1 MGKKT
6 KLAVIIGAIA
16 AVVSAA
22 ILVVVFW
29 DRLLELCPCCRRNE
43 WEDDF
48 LMDEDEEDILT
59 FTEDERNDFADL
71 DAE

>member
-6 KLAVIIGAIA
+6 KLAVLIGAIA

-29 DRLLELCPCCRRNE
+29 DRLLELCPCRKNE

-48 LMDEDEEDILT
+48 LMDEDEEDVLT

-71 DAE
+71 ETE

>member
-1 MGKKT
+1 MNKRT
-6 KLAVIIGAIA
+6 KLTVLIGALA
-16 AVVSAA
+16 AVVSAV

-29 DRLLELCPCCRRNE
+29 DRLLELCPCCRRND

-48 LMDEDEEDILT
+48 LMDEDEEDVLS
-59 FTEDERNDFADL
+59 FTETERNDFADL

>member
-6 KLAVIIGAIA
+6 RLAVIIGAIA

-29 DRLLELCPCCRRNE
+29 DRLLELCPCRKDD
-43 WEDDF
+43 WEEDF
-48 LMDEDEEDILT
+48 LMDDEDDVPA
-59 FTEDERNDFADL
+59 FTETELNDFADL
-71 DAE
+71 ETE

>member
-6 KLAVIIGAIA
+6 KLALLIGAIA
-16 AVVSAA
+16 AVVSAVV
-22 ILVVVFW
+22 LVVVFW
-29 DRLLELCPCCRRNE
+29 DRLLELCPCCKND

-48 LMDEDEEDILT
+48 LEEEEDVPE
-59 FTEDERNDFADL
+59 FTEAERNDFADL

>member
-16 AVVSAA
+16 AVVSAV

-29 DRLLELCPCCRRNE
+29 DRLLELCPCCRNK
-43 WEDDF
+43 WEDAF
-48 LMDEDEEDILT
+48 LMDDEDDVLT
-59 FTEDERNDFADL
+59 FTETERNDFADL
-71 DAE
+71 EAE

>member
-6 KLAVIIGAIA
+6 KLAVLIGAIA

-48 LMDEDEEDILT
+48 LMDDEDDT
-59 FTEDERNDFADL
+59 PAFTETELSDFADL
-71 DAE
+71 ETE

>member
-6 KLAVIIGAIA
+6 KLAVLIGAIA

-22 ILVVVFW
+22 ILIVVFW
-29 DRLLELCPCCRRNE
+29 DRLLELCPCCKND

-48 LMDEDEEDILT
+48 LTDDDEEDLPA

-71 DAE
+71 EEE

>member
-6 KLAVIIGAIA
+6 KLAVLIGALA
-16 AVVSAA
+16 AIVSTV

-29 DRLLELCPCCRRNE
+29 DRLLELCPCCKHDWE
-43 WEDDF
+43 SDFPEDDDDV
-48 LMDEDEEDILT
+48 LE
-59 FTEDERNDFADL
+59 FTEAERNDFADL

>member
-6 KLAVIIGAIA
+6 KLAVLIGALA
-16 AVVSAA
+16 AVVSAV

-29 DRLLELCPCCRRNE
+29 DRLLELCPCCKND
-43 WEDDF
+43 WDDDFMEDDGPV
-48 LMDEDEEDILT
+48 
-59 FTEDERNDFADL
+59 FTEDELEDFADL

>member
-6 KLAVIIGAIA
+6 KLAVLIGAIA

-29 DRLLELCPCCRRNE
+29 DRLLELCPCCRKNE

>member
-6 KLAVIIGAIA
+6 KLAVLIGAIA

-22 ILVVVFW
+22 ILIVVFW
-29 DRLLELCPCCRRNE
+29 DRLLELCPCRKND

-48 LMDEDEEDILT
+48 LTDDDEEDLPA

-71 DAE
+71 EEE

>member
-29 DRLLELCPCCRRNE
+29 DRLLELCPCCRKNE

-48 LMDEDEEDILT
+48 LMDDDEEDVLA

-71 DAE
+71 ETE

>member
-6 KLAVIIGAIA
+6 KLAVLIGALA
-16 AVVSAA
+16 AVVSAV

-48 LMDEDEEDILT
+48 LMDDEDVPA
-59 FTEDERNDFADL
+59 FTEAELNDFADL